1 MDDTSIKV
9 KYTPSPSITC
19 ISSYELNSVLK
30 SDSCPKFPAVQPE
43 RSKEPDQS
51 PVWLIYCF
59 TPAMASHA
67 HAIPAGANKVTA
79 APQWRAQELLLMSE
93 VMRLVGKSLAPEVVL
108 REMLHLMSELL
119 GLNRGRVVLA
129 DFVGDIALE
138 GLAERKPA
146 GRPAKTSAQAPSSAI
161 RYAYGLT
168 KTEIARGRYGPAEG
182 ITGRVLATAQPIIVQ
197 DIDAEAQFLCR
208 AVERTQLPQEVV
220 AFIALPIEM
229 STTLGREVIGVL
241 ACHRI
246 RSRDRQLA
254 DDVAILKIL
263 ATLAGQLL
271 QLQALVLE
279 KTRALQAKNQLLTRA
294 LETAAARYGIIG
306 TSPALLQALSELER
320 VSDAT
325 ASVLLL
331 GESGTGKELFARAVH
346 LSSQR
351 RDQPFIKVNCA
362 AIPDTLFESE
372 LFGYERGAFTDAQS
386 ARAGWFEQADRGTIF
401 LDEIGEMP
409 LAMQT
414 KLLRTLQEGTI
425 VRLGGKREVK
435 VTVRVVAATN
445 RDLEL
450 DVRTGTFRRDLFYRL
465 NVIPIRLP
473 SLRERPQD
481 IRALAIHFLSRVN
494 QANQRNVNLS
504 ADALAQLEQH
514 PWPGNIRELGNVIER
529 LVLLTDSAMVSGREL
544 QRFLPAGLGDEVAAP
559 EMQQPKMASG
569 PPLVRDYLAVQS
581 HTPSQLRQT
590 LATHGG
596 NQSRAAQALG
606 LTVRQ
611 FSYRLQK
618 LSSQNVD
625 NL

>member
-1 MDDTSIKV
+1 M
-9 KYTPSPSITC
+9 P
-19 ISSYELNSVLK
+19 
-30 SDSCPKFPAVQPE
+30 FA
-43 RSKEPDQS
+43 
-51 PVWLIYCF
+51 
-59 TPAMASHA
+59 
-67 HAIPAGANKVTA
+67 TA
-79 APQWRAQELLLMSE
+79 ARTATTHPAPNPQWRAQELLLMSE

-108 REMLHLMSELL
+108 REMLHLISELL
-119 GLNRGRVVLA
+119 GLNRGRIVLA

-138 GLAERKPA
+138 GLADRKPGARSPGHA
-146 GRPAKTSAQAPSSAI
+146 GTASSI

-168 KTEIARGRYGPAEG
+168 KTEMARGRYGPGEG

-197 DIDAEAQFLCR
+197 DIDAESQFLARSVKR
-208 AVERTQLPQEVV
+208 AQLPQEVV
-220 AFIALPIEM
+220 AFIALPIEVN
-229 STTLGREVIGVL
+229 REVIGVL

-246 RSRDRQLA
+246 RSRDRQLN
-254 DDVAILKIL
+254 DDVAVLKIL

-271 QLQALVLE
+271 QLQALVAE
-279 KTRALQAKNQLLTRA
+279 KTRALQAKNLLLERA
-294 LETAAARYGIIG
+294 LETAAVRYGIIG
-306 TSPALLQALSELER
+306 TSPALLQALGELER
-320 VSDAT
+320 VSEAT

-372 LFGYERGAFTDAQS
+372 LFGYERGAFTGAQT

-435 VTVRVVAATN
+435 VSVRVVAATN
-445 RDLEL
+445 RNLET
-450 DVRTGTFRRDLFYRL
+450 DVQAGSFRRDLFYRL

-473 SLRERPQD
+473 SLRERQQD

-494 QANQRNVNLS
+494 QDNQRNVSLS
-504 ADALAQLEQH
+504 SDALARLEQH

-529 LVLLTDSAMVSGREL
+529 LVLLTDSTMVSSREL
-544 QRFLPAGLGDEVAAP
+544 ERFLPQESGAKPALKPAIAP
-559 EMQQPKMASG
+559 ATTVTPA
-569 PPLVRDYLAVQS
+569 PLVRDYQAAQS
-581 HTPSQLRQT
+581 HSAAQLQEA
-590 LATHGG
+590 LAAHGG

-611 FSYRLQK
+611 FGYRLKK
-618 LSSQNVD
+618 LGQHNAD

>member
-1 MDDTSIKV
+1 
-9 KYTPSPSITC
+9 
-19 ISSYELNSVLK
+19 
-30 SDSCPKFPAVQPE
+30 
-43 RSKEPDQS
+43 
-51 PVWLIYCF
+51 
-59 TPAMASHA
+59 
-67 HAIPAGANKVTA
+67 
-79 APQWRAQELLLMSE
+79 MSE

-108 REMLHLMSELL
+108 REMLHLISELL
-119 GLNRGRVVLA
+119 GLNRGRIVLA

-138 GLAERKPA
+138 GLADRKPGTRPPGHA
-146 GRPAKTSAQAPSSAI
+146 GPSSSI

-168 KTEIARGRYGPAEG
+168 KTEMARGRYGPGEG

-197 DIDAEAQFLCR
+197 DIDAESQFLAR
-208 AVERTQLPQEVV
+208 SVERAQLPADTV
-220 AFIALPIEM
+220 AFIALPIEVN
-229 STTLGREVIGVL
+229 REVIGVL

-254 DDVAILKIL
+254 DDVAVLKIL

-271 QLQALVLE
+271 QLQALVAD
-279 KTRALQAKNQLLTRA
+279 KTRALQAKNQLLERA

-320 VSDAT
+320 VSEAT

-372 LFGYERGAFTDAQS
+372 LFGYERGAFTGAQT

-425 VRLGGKREVK
+425 VRLGGKREVR
-435 VTVRVVAATN
+435 VSVRVVAATN
-445 RDLEL
+445 RDLEV
-450 DVRTGTFRRDLFYRL
+450 DVQAGSFRRDLFYRL

-473 SLRERPQD
+473 SLRERRQD
-481 IRALAIHFLSRVN
+481 IRALAILFLSRVN
-494 QANQRNVNLS
+494 QDNQRNVSLS
-504 ADALAQLEQH
+504 SDALARLEQH

-529 LVLLTDSAMVSGREL
+529 LVLLTDSTMVSSREL
-544 QRFLPAGLGDEVAAP
+544 ERFLPSTISTKPPTKPVAAP
-559 EMQQPKMASG
+559 LTMASA
-569 PPLVRDYLAVQS
+569 PLVRDYQTAQS
-581 HTPSQLRQT
+581 HSATQLQEA
-590 LATHGG
+590 LAAHGG
-596 NQSRAAQALG
+596 NQSRAAQAMG

-611 FSYRLQK
+611 FGYRLKK
-618 LSSQNVD
+618 LGQHNAD

>member
-1 MDDTSIKV
+1 
-9 KYTPSPSITC
+9 
-19 ISSYELNSVLK
+19 
-30 SDSCPKFPAVQPE
+30 
-43 RSKEPDQS
+43 
-51 PVWLIYCF
+51 
-59 TPAMASHA
+59 
-67 HAIPAGANKVTA
+67 
-79 APQWRAQELLLMSE
+79 MSE
-93 VMRLVGKSLAPEVVL
+93 VMRLVGKSLAPEIVL

-129 DFVGDIALE
+129 DFVGDIALQ
-138 GLAERKPA
+138 GLADRKQDA
-146 GRPAKTSAQAPSSAI
+146 RTSGMARAVGPSSSI

-168 KTEIARGRYGPAEG
+168 KKEMALGRYGPGEG
-182 ITGRVLATAQPIIVQ
+182 ITGRVMATAQPIIVQ
-197 DIDAEAQFLCR
+197 DIDAEPQFLAR
-208 AVERTQLPQEVV
+208 AVARAQLPQDVV
-220 AFIALPIEM
+220 AFIALPIEVN
-229 STTLGREVIGVL
+229 REVIGVL

-271 QLQALVLE
+271 QLQALVFD
-279 KTRALQAKNQLLTRA
+279 KTRALQAKNKLLTRA

-320 VSDAT
+320 VAEAT
-325 ASVLLL
+325 ASVLLQ

-351 RDQPFIKVNCA
+351 NALPFIKVNCA
-362 AIPDTLFESE
+362 AIPDSLFESE
-372 LFGYERGAFTDAQS
+372 LFGYERGAFTGAQT
-386 ARAGWFEQADRGTIF
+386 ARAGWFEQADKGTIF

-409 LAMQT
+409 LGMQT
-414 KLLRTLQEGTI
+414 KLLRTLQEGTV

-435 VTVRVVAATN
+435 VAVRVVAATN
-445 RDLEL
+445 RDLALE
-450 DVRTGTFRRDLFYRL
+450 VERGTFRRDLFYRL

-494 QANQRNVNLS
+494 QANQRNVSLS
-504 ADALAQLEQH
+504 PEALSLLEQH

-529 LVLLTDSAMVSGREL
+529 LVLLTDSAMVTGPEL
-544 QRFLPAGLGDEVAAP
+544 QRFLPTAQGEALADAPGKATKTNLDVNKVAKLLP
-559 EMQQPKMASG
+559 PMAAS
-569 PPLVRDYLAVQS
+569 PLIRDYRAANSHPMAELHAALA
-581 HTPSQLRQT
+581 
-590 LATHGG
+590 AHGG

-611 FSYRLQK
+611 FAYRLRK
-618 LSSQNVD
+618 FDEQNVA